1 MTISEWKKDFVDYLN
16 LLNIPR
22 DDYKGIISYIDE
34 IPTVEAEPV
43 RHGKWIFGN
52 TLGHSWMKCSEC
64 CVSQDGQTSC
74 FSYCPN
80 CGAKMDGK
88 REER

>member
-34 IPTVEAEPV
+34 IPTVEAEPII
-43 RHGKWIFGN
+43 RCKDCKHWKLLESSETIGTCWMFARYPSADSFCDKAERKGN
-52 TLGHSWMKCSEC
+52 ET
-64 CVSQDGQTSC
+64 D
-74 FSYCPN
+74 
-80 CGAKMDGK
+80 
-88 REER
+88 